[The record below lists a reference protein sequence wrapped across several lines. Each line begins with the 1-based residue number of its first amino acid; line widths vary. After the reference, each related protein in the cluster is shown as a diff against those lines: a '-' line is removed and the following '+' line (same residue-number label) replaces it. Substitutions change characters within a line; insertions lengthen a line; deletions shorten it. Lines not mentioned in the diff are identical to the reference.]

1 MTDYRV
7 VPVERLRSVL
17 QELALQETSGEL
29 GQLAE
34 DADFEWAYDKM
45 VMQSRGAL
53 ALLGEMLSAA
63 PQDNWLDI
71 ESAPRDGTEVLLYV
85 FVAEG
90 SALNDMGLCYW
101 RNDSFFQGWTCG
113 WETGFINPAHWQPL
127 PKPPQII
134 PGTTE
139 ALEQLRIRK

>member
-71 ESAPRDGTEVLLYV
+71 ESAPRTPKAILVWVPENRSTFCVTWHSNDDH
-85 FVAEG
+85 EG
-90 SALNDMGLCYW
+90 WMIFGGGYRTYLQNA
-101 RNDSFFQGWTCG
+101 T
-113 WETGFINPAHWQPL
+113 HWQPL